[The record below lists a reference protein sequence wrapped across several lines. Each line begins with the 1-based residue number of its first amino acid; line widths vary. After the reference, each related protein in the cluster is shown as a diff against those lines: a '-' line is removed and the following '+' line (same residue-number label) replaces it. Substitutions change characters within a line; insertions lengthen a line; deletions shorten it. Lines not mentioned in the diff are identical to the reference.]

1 MIPMWKALKRYGVV
15 GINGRNLNYVIA
27 YNPRKYYPLVDNKI
41 ETKRLAKEAG
51 ISTPELYKIIEYQ
64 GQIHEKATWLDAHKE
79 FVIKP
84 AHGSG
89 GNGIMVITGKTAEGY
104 VKASGEIVTRQ
115 DLQYHIS
122 KTLSGLYSLGGHPD
136 KAIIEQKVNFDPM
149 FEKVTYLGVPD
160 IRVLVF
166 QGVPAMAMVRLPT
179 KQSDGKANLHM
190 GGVGVGINMATGVTL
205 SGVKGNMVV
214 DTHPNT
220 GNSIHGIVIP
230 QWRRLLEMSSRFY
243 HITKLGYIGVDIVLD
258 KDHGPM
264 ILELNAR
271 PGLTIQVANQEG
283 LEHRLKK
290 IEQNIG
296 RLHSEAD
303 KVNFAI
309 EHFAPI
315 KRKGE

>member
-1 MIPMWKALKRYGVV
+1 MMPGIWRALKQYGVV
-15 GINGRNLNYVIA
+15 GINGRNLNYVLA

-51 ISTPELYKIIEYQ
+51 ISTPELYKVIEYQ
-64 GQIHEKATWLDAHKE
+64 GQIYGITDWLDAHKE

-89 GNGIMVITGKTAEGY
+89 GNGIMVIVGRTAEGY
-104 VKASGEIVTRQ
+104 IKASGEVVTQQ
-115 DLQYHIS
+115 DLQYHLS

-136 KAIIEQKVNFDPM
+136 QAIIEQKVNFDPM

-190 GGVGVGINMATGVTL
+190 GGVGVGINMATGETL
-205 SGVKGNMVV
+205 SGVRGSTVV
-214 DTHPNT
+214 DTHPDT

-230 QWRRLLEMSSRFY
+230 QWQRLLEMSSRFY
-243 HITKLGYIGVDIVLD
+243 KITKLGYIGVDIVLD

-271 PGLTIQVANQEG
+271 PGLAIQIANQEG
-283 LEHRLKK
+283 LEHRLRKVEHHIK
-290 IEQNIG
+290 S
-296 RLHSEAD
+296 LHTEAE
-303 KVNFAI
+303 KVAFAM
-309 EHFAPI
+309 EHFKPRTKA
-315 KRKGE
+315 E

>member
-1 MIPMWKALKRYGVV
+1 MMFATRQSLKKYGIV
-15 GINGRNLNYVIA
+15 GINGRNLNYVLA

-41 ETKRLAKEAG
+41 ETKRIAKEAG
-51 ISTPELYKIIEYQ
+51 ISTPELFQVIDFQ
-64 GQIHEKATWLDAHKE
+64 GQVYNIEKLVAKYKE

-84 AHGSG
+84 THGSG
-89 GNGIMVITGKTAEGY
+89 GNGILVITGRTPEGY
-104 VKASGEIVTRQ
+104 VKASGETITGQ
-115 DLQYHIS
+115 DLQYHLS

-179 KQSDGKANLHM
+179 KESDGKANLHM
-190 GGVGVGINMATGVTL
+190 GGVGVGVNMATGETL
-205 SGVKGNMVV
+205 SGVQHNIVV

-220 GNSIHGIVIP
+220 GNSIKGIAIP
-230 QWRRLLEMSSRFY
+230 QWQRLLEMSSRFY
-243 HITKLGYIGVDIVLD
+243 DITHLGYIGVDIVLD

-271 PGLTIQVANQEG
+271 PGLSIQIANQEG

-290 IEQNIG
+290 VEKHIG
-296 RLHSEAD
+296 SLHTEAE
-303 KVNFAI
+303 KVAFAI
-309 EHFAPI
+309 ENFQPVSH
-315 KRKGE
+315 R